1 VDLPSL
7 KLSALRVAVAMAV
20 SSGAEELE
28 AAALVTRGDTAE
40 ETDLE
45 AVRDLGGKAPVFL
58 AGLDGVL
65 RATLSP

>member
-1 VDLPSL
+1 
-7 KLSALRVAVAMAV
+7 MAV

-28 AAALVTRGDTAE
+28 AAALVTREESVG

-45 AVRDLGGKAPVFL
+45 AVRDLGGKARVFV